1 MKTFRETALLLSAAL
16 FLTACGKEAVQETGP
31 SGSVSGRKV
40 EMTFGLSA
48 SGMTSPAAF
57 IPVTAKAAGA
67 DEALVLET
75 GAQEPLT
82 RGASLS
88 GDEEG
93 KLHGLWVLQ
102 FDNTTSAGKLVLRE
116 YHAAGE
122 IQNDKL
128 SVALYDAAATKVYFV
143 ANVADDKFSSLPLN
157 TTTLGAFETSVLDF
171 ADEAA
176 AGSSGN
182 GLPMAGV
189 YEGAASAATAD
200 ISLRRMVAKISFTC
214 KVDLAMSSES
224 FVLKKIGL
232 KSVSNRTSY
241 KNQTVPGGTTG
252 LYPAAEAGNFA
263 DYAEVDVTAQG
274 SDPTAMATTGVTQ
287 VWYVPENLRGVV
299 DRKSVV

>member
-48 SGMTSPAAF
+48 PGMTSPAAF

-143 ANVADDKFSSLPLN
+143 ANVADD
-157 TTTLGAFETSVLDF
+157 
-171 ADEAA
+171 
-176 AGSSGN
+176 
-182 GLPMAGV
+182 
-189 YEGAASAATAD
+189 
-200 ISLRRMVAKISFTC
+200 
-214 KVDLAMSSES
+214 
-224 FVLKKIGL
+224 
-232 KSVSNRTSY
+232 
-241 KNQTVPGGTTG
+241 
-252 LYPAAEAGNFA
+252 
-263 DYAEVDVTAQG
+263 
-274 SDPTAMATTGVTQ
+274 
-287 VWYVPENLRGVV
+287 
-299 DRKSVV
+299 

>member
-157 TTTLGAFETSVLDF
+157 TTTLGRVRDLQVLDF

-176 AGSSGN
+176 AG
-182 GLPMAGV
+182 A
-189 YEGAASAATAD
+189 AATACPWRE
-200 ISLRRMVAKISFTC
+200 STKAPLRPLRRISPFAAWSPRYRS
-214 KVDLAMSSES
+214 LARSIW
-224 FVLKKIGL
+224 L
-232 KSVSNRTSY
+232 
-241 KNQTVPGGTTG
+241 
-252 LYPAAEAGNFA
+252 
-263 DYAEVDVTAQG
+263 
-274 SDPTAMATTGVTQ
+274 
-287 VWYVPENLRGVV
+287 
-299 DRKSVV
+299 

>member
-16 FLTACGKEAVQETGP
+16 FLTACDKEAVQETGP

-171 ADEAA
+171 AGCGRQQRQRPAH
-176 AGSSGN
+176 GG
-182 GLPMAGV
+182 
-189 YEGAASAATAD
+189 
-200 ISLRRMVAKISFTC
+200 SLRRRRFGRYGGYLPSPHGRQDIVHLQGRSGYEFGIFRIEE
-214 KVDLAMSSES
+214 DRSEKR
-224 FVLKKIGL
+224 V
-232 KSVSNRTSY
+232 
-241 KNQTVPGGTTG
+241 
-252 LYPAAEAGNFA
+252 E
-263 DYAEVDVTAQG
+263 
-274 SDPTAMATTGVTQ
+274 SD
-287 VWYVPENLRGVV
+287 EL
-299 DRKSVV
+299 

>member
-16 FLTACGKEAVQETGP
+16 FLTACDKEAVQETGP

-122 IQNDKL
+122 I
-128 SVALYDAAATKVYFV
+128 
-143 ANVADDKFSSLPLN
+143 
-157 TTTLGAFETSVLDF
+157 
-171 ADEAA
+171 
-176 AGSSGN
+176 
-182 GLPMAGV
+182 
-189 YEGAASAATAD
+189 
-200 ISLRRMVAKISFTC
+200 
-214 KVDLAMSSES
+214 
-224 FVLKKIGL
+224 
-232 KSVSNRTSY
+232 
-241 KNQTVPGGTTG
+241 
-252 LYPAAEAGNFA
+252 
-263 DYAEVDVTAQG
+263 
-274 SDPTAMATTGVTQ
+274 
-287 VWYVPENLRGVV
+287 
-299 DRKSVV
+299 

>member
-157 TTTLGAFETSVLDF
+157 TTTLGASRPPCSTSPTRLRQ
-171 ADEAA
+171 AA
-176 AGSSGN
+176 
-182 GLPMAGV
+182 
-189 YEGAASAATAD
+189 AATACPWRE
-200 ISLRRMVAKISFTC
+200 STKAPLRPLRRISPF
-214 KVDLAMSSES
+214 AAWSPRYRS
-224 FVLKKIGL
+224 
-232 KSVSNRTSY
+232 
-241 KNQTVPGGTTG
+241 
-252 LYPAAEAGNFA
+252 PAR
-263 DYAEVDVTAQG
+263 
-274 SDPTAMATTGVTQ
+274 SI
-287 VWYVPENLRGVV
+287 WL
-299 DRKSVV
+299 